1 MPDDDASSV
10 RRPAPRMFTLRCDWQ
25 TGDELIGHD
34 NTRWRMVAV
43 IPDELIG
50 EFHNGPE
57 YGLLAIEPV

>member
-43 IPDELIG
+43 IPDE
-50 EFHNGPE
+50 
-57 YGLLAIEPV
+57 